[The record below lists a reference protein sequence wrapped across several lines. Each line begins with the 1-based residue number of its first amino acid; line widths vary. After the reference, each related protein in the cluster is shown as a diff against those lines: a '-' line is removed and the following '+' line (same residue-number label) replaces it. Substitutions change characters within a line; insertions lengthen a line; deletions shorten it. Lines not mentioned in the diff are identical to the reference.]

1 MAKFRIMPHGRLQEW
16 VAEEKGYF
24 TDEGL
29 EYELVYDYS
38 TGSHGHGSPGHA
50 EPSGVREVRQGAFES
65 MQAGRACEVSS
76 ACHWAVNMAASS
88 RHGRMWGHA
97 YAVTPSGIYV
107 PPESPIRRS
116 RDLAHVKVAVGFHSG
131 SHFSALQALEK
142 LLQPSEIKLHF
153 VGRPMERLALL
164 LDRQVASAN
173 VFGVP
178 MYVLEQQGF
187 RRIVDTTFMIGFLL
201 SPQANEAD
209 VHRYFRAL
217 QRAQRDIDLEP
228 ERYKHYFL
236 KALPEKYHSMIDLHG
251 FGVGERLVFEPYTRQ
266 SFEHTHRWIASWE
279 LFDSAAAPVGNADY
293 TSAVLL

>member
-1 MAKFRIMPHGRLQEW
+1 MAPFRIMPHGRLQEW

-24 TDEGL
+24 ADEGL
-29 EYELVYDYS
+29 DYVLVGDFS
-38 TGSHGHGSPGHA
+38 ANADGSASSA

-107 PPESPIRRS
+107 PPTSSIRTAA
-116 RDLAHVKVAVGFHSG
+116 DLAKVEVAVGYRSG
-131 SHFSALQALEK
+131 SHFSALQALENC
-142 LLQPSEIKLHF
+142 LPQDDIALQF
-153 VGRPMERLALL
+153 VGRPMQRMALL
-164 LDRQVASAN
+164 LERQVEAAN

-187 RRIVDTTFMIGFLL
+187 RRVLDTTFMIGFLV
-201 SPQANEAD
+201 SQEANDAD

-217 QRAQRDIDLEP
+217 QRAQRDIDLQP
-228 ERYKHYFL
+228 EQYKHYFL
-236 KALPEKYHSMIDLHG
+236 KGLPERYDAMVDVRS
-251 FGVGERLVFEPYTRQ
+251 FGTGERLVFEPYTQ
-266 SFEHTHRWIASWE
+266 EMYEQTHRRIASWE
-279 LFDSAAAPVGNADY
+279 IFPDVEDLHSAAVYAA
-293 TSAVLL
+293 AVLR